1 MLIDIHAHLAPEK
14 LDGQS
19 IISLSVG
26 DEDFSSS
33 FEVCRSSGVPLSI
46 GLHPWHVD
54 EGRTAQACCALIPW
68 LSLPQVVAIGEAG
81 IDRLRGGKLELQLAA
96 FEMQARLADE
106 LGKPLIV
113 HCVKAFDEVIRLHK
127 TRFPHAPWIIH
138 GFRGK
143 AEQAR
148 QLLREGFFLS
158 FGEHYHNEALR
169 LCPPD
174 RLFIESDESLISI
187 DTLYARTATCRGIGA
202 EVLKEQVNR
211 NIKSL
216 IQRQK
221 VASSF
226 FSQINMLLSP
236 IK

>member
-1 MLIDIHAHLAPEK
+1 MILDIHAHLTPEK
-14 LDGQS
+14 LDGRA

-26 DEDFSSS
+26 DEDFQFSPLLKEGST
-33 FEVCRSSGVPLSI
+33 VPLSI

-54 EGRTAQACCALIPW
+54 EGRTAQARCDLIPW
-68 LSLPQVVAIGEAG
+68 LSLPQVVAVGEAG

-106 LGKPLIV
+106 LEKPLIV

-148 QLLREGFFLS
+148 QLLREGLFLS
-158 FGEHYHNEALR
+158 FGEHFNEEAFR
-169 LCPPD
+169 LCPLD
-174 RLFIESDESLISI
+174 HLLMETDESTTDI
-187 DTLYARTATCRGIGA
+187 DQLYLRAASLRGM
-202 EVLKEQVNR
+202 ELEDLRKKVNK

-216 IQRQK
+216 
-221 VASSF
+221 VL
-226 FSQINMLLSP
+226 NYE
-236 IK
+236 